1 MLLMRRICIMTKLSY
16 EEWEKWYI
24 DTECSATEEEIEEMK
39 NKYYFG
45 INTYDDFKRLL
56 RHEYEL
62 YCKG

>member
-1 MLLMRRICIMTKLSY
+1 MTKLSY